1 MTEYIHYFWVGFD
14 SMGRFPLFRNAFIFL
29 CCVVLVIVIRRLTAS
44 LRSGGSFFEAYRI
57 AEGNFYIHGAIQV
70 HHVRGRYG
78 SGNRYMV
85 YLERKKGRTIT
96 LIVGESARNCRLME
110 SLRADTRKYGIKVYG
125 DIS

>member
-1 MTEYIHYFWVGFD
+1 MFGDATD
-14 SMGRFPLFRNAFIFL
+14 R
-29 CCVVLVIVIRRLTAS
+29 
-44 LRSGGSFFEAYRI
+44 
-57 AEGNFYIHGAIQV
+57 AIDIL
-70 HHVRGRYG
+70 
-78 SGNRYMV
+78 V

>member
-1 MTEYIHYFWVGFD
+1 MLLYFCAVSFLLSSFVD
-14 SMGRFPLFRNAFIFL
+14 LRPRFA
-29 CCVVLVIVIRRLTAS
+29 V
-44 LRSGGSFFEAYRI
+44 GGSFFEAYRI
-57 AEGNFYIHGAIQV
+57 AEGNFYIHGAIQFGPRTIPLKDIRSIQV

-78 SGNRYMV
+78 LGNRYMV

>member
-1 MTEYIHYFWVGFD
+1 M
-14 SMGRFPLFRNAFIFL
+14 L
-29 CCVVLVIVIRRLTAS
+29 C
-44 LRSGGSFFEAYRI
+44 RSCYRHSSTYGIISQWREFFEAYRI
-57 AEGNFYIHGAIQV
+57 AEGNLYIHGAIQFGPRTIPLKDIRSIQV

-85 YLERKKGRTIT
+85 YLERKRGRTIT